1 MVSKICVVTGANS
14 GIGFEASRQL
24 AERGATVVMVCR
36 NPERGEAARAL
47 VGDESH
53 LFIADMGDL
62 DAVRALAAEIV
73 ERFEAV
79 DVLINNAA
87 VFDLAV
93 DEPVFTA
100 QGHEKV
106 WAVNHLGPF
115 LLTHLLRDQLAA
127 VYGRLITISS
137 QGLVAKPR
145 LTLDFDDLD
154 SRGDF
159 DTTKAYYRS
168 KLAQCSFAISVRERN
183 LGVVSNGVRVTSV
196 AVPDDRLP
204 ELGSF
209 QLWAYKRKRR
219 FAITPAE
226 MAETYVWLALDAS
239 IDGEYVDHKRKS
251 VSWPK
256 RVRDRDLR
264 DRLWDMTMQHV
275 GES

>member
-1 MVSKICVVTGANS
+1 VSKICVVTGANS

-79 DVLINNAA
+79 DALINNAA

-115 LLTHLLRDQLAA
+115 LLTHLLRDPLAA
-127 VYGRLITISS
+127 VSGRLITISS

-145 LTLDFDDLD
+145 LTLDFDNLD

-183 LGVVSNGVRVTSV
+183 LGVVSNAVRVTSV

-209 QLWAYKRKRR
+209 QMWAYKRKRR

-239 IDGEYVDHKRKS
+239 IDGEYVDHKSKS

-264 DRLWDMTMQHV
+264 DRLWDVTMQHV

>member
-1 MVSKICVVTGANS
+1 MSGICVVTGANS

-36 NPERGEAARAL
+36 NPERGEAARAS
-47 VGDESH
+47 VGGDTY
-53 LFIADMGDL
+53 LLIADMGDL
-62 DAVRALAAEIV
+62 DAVRTLAAEIV
-73 ERFEAV
+73 KRFEAV

-93 DEPVFTA
+93 NEPVFTV
-100 QGHEKV
+100 QGHEQV

-115 LLTHLLRDQLAA
+115 LLTHLLRERLA
-127 VYGRLITISS
+127 VVNGRLITISS
-137 QGLVAKPR
+137 QGLVAKPG
-145 LTLDFDDLD
+145 LMLDFDDLD

-168 KLAQCSFAISVRERN
+168 KLAQCAFAISVHEHD
-183 LGVVSNGVRVTSV
+183 LGVVSNAVRVTSV

-204 ELGSF
+204 KLGSIQMWLF
-209 QLWAYKRKRR
+209 KQKRR

-239 IDGEYVDHKRKS
+239 INGEYVDHKRQS

-256 RVRDRDLR
+256 RVRESDLR
-264 DRLWDMTMQHV
+264 DRLWNVTMQQV

>member
-1 MVSKICVVTGANS
+1 MICVVTGANS

-53 LFIADMGDL
+53 LFVADMGDL

-127 VYGRLITISS
+127 VNGRLITISS

-183 LGVVSNGVRVTSV
+183 LGVVSNAVRVTSV

-209 QLWAYKRKRR
+209 QVWVYKRKRR

-264 DRLWDMTMQHV
+264 DRLWDVTMQHV

>member
-1 MVSKICVVTGANS
+1 MICVVTGANS

-73 ERFEAV
+73 ERFEVV
-79 DVLINNAA
+79 DALINNAA

-115 LLTHLLRDQLAA
+115 LLTHLLLEQLAA
-127 VYGRLITISS
+127 VSGRLITISS

-183 LGVVSNGVRVTSV
+183 LGVVSNAVRVTSV

-209 QLWAYKRKRR
+209 QVWVYKRKRR

-264 DRLWDMTMQHV
+264 DRLWDVTMQHV

>member
-1 MVSKICVVTGANS
+1 VSKICVVTGANS

-53 LFIADMGDL
+53 LFIADMSDL

-79 DVLINNAA
+79 DALINNAA

-115 LLTHLLRDQLAA
+115 LLTHLLRDPLAA
-127 VYGRLITISS
+127 VSGRLITISS

-183 LGVVSNGVRVTSV
+183 LGVVSNAVRVTSV

-209 QLWAYKRKRR
+209 QMWAYRRKRR

-239 IDGEYVDHKRKS
+239 IDGEYVDHKSKS

-264 DRLWDMTMQHV
+264 DRLWDVTMQHV

>member
-1 MVSKICVVTGANS
+1 MICVVTGANS

-87 VFDLAV
+87 GFDLAV

-115 LLTHLLRDQLAA
+115 LLTHLLREQLAA
-127 VYGRLITISS
+127 VSGRLITISS
-137 QGLVAKPR
+137 KGLVAKPR

-159 DTTKAYYRS
+159 DTAKAYYRS

-183 LGVVSNGVRVTSV
+183 LGVVSNAVRVTSV

-209 QLWAYKRKRR
+209 QVWVYKRKRR

-264 DRLWDMTMQHV
+264 DRLWDVTMQHV
-275 GES
+275 SES

>member
-127 VYGRLITISS
+127 VNGRLITISS

>member
-1 MVSKICVVTGANS
+1 MSKICVVTGANS

-127 VYGRLITISS
+127 VNGRLITISS

>member
-1 MVSKICVVTGANS
+1 VSKICVVTGANS

-53 LFIADMGDL
+53 LFIADMSDL

-79 DVLINNAA
+79 DALINNAA

-115 LLTHLLRDQLAA
+115 LLTHLLRDPLAA
-127 VYGRLITISS
+127 VSGRLITISS

-154 SRGDF
+154 SRRDF

-183 LGVVSNGVRVTSV
+183 LGVVSNAVRVTSV

-209 QLWAYKRKRR
+209 QMWAYKRKRR

-239 IDGEYVDHKRKS
+239 IDGEYVDHKSKS

-264 DRLWDMTMQHV
+264 DRLWDVTMQHV

>member
-1 MVSKICVVTGANS
+1 VSKICVVTGANS

-79 DVLINNAA
+79 DALINNAA

-115 LLTHLLRDQLAA
+115 LLTHLLRDPLAA
-127 VYGRLITISS
+127 VSGRLITISS

-183 LGVVSNGVRVTSV
+183 LGVVSNAVRVTSV

-209 QLWAYKRKRR
+209 QMWAYKRKRR

-239 IDGEYVDHKRKS
+239 IDGEYVDHKSKS

-264 DRLWDMTMQHV
+264 DRLWDVTMQHV

>member
-93 DEPVFTA
+93 DEPAFTA

-127 VYGRLITISS
+127 VKGRLITISS
-137 QGLVAKPR
+137 QGLVAKPG

-183 LGVVSNGVRVTSV
+183 LGFVSNGVRVTSV

-209 QLWAYKRKRR
+209 QLWAYRRKRR

-264 DRLWDMTMQHV
+264 DRLWDMTMQQV

>member
-1 MVSKICVVTGANS
+1 MSKICVVTGANS

-106 WAVNHLGPF
+106 WAANHLGPF

-209 QLWAYKRKRR
+209 QLWAYRRKRR

>member
-36 NPERGEAARAL
+36 NPERGDAARAL

-53 LFIADMGDL
+53 LFIANMGDL

-127 VYGRLITISS
+127 VNGRLITISS

>member
-1 MVSKICVVTGANS
+1 VSKICVVTGANS

-127 VYGRLITISS
+127 VNGRLITISS

-264 DRLWDMTMQHV
+264 DRLWDVTMQHV

>member
-1 MVSKICVVTGANS
+1 MICVVTGANS

-73 ERFEAV
+73 ERFEVV
-79 DVLINNAA
+79 DALINNAA

-115 LLTHLLRDQLAA
+115 LLTHLLREQLAA
-127 VYGRLITISS
+127 VSGRLITISS

-154 SRGDF
+154 SREDF

-183 LGVVSNGVRVTSV
+183 LGVVSNAVRVTSV

-209 QLWAYKRKRR
+209 QVWVYKRKRR

-264 DRLWDMTMQHV
+264 DRLWDVTMQHV

>member
-1 MVSKICVVTGANS
+1 MICVVTGANS

-73 ERFEAV
+73 ERFEVV
-79 DVLINNAA
+79 DALINNAA

-115 LLTHLLRDQLAA
+115 LLTHLLREQLAA
-127 VYGRLITISS
+127 VSGRLITISS

-183 LGVVSNGVRVTSV
+183 LGVVSNAVRVTSV

-209 QLWAYKRKRR
+209 QVWVYKRKRH

-264 DRLWDMTMQHV
+264 DRLWDVTMQHV